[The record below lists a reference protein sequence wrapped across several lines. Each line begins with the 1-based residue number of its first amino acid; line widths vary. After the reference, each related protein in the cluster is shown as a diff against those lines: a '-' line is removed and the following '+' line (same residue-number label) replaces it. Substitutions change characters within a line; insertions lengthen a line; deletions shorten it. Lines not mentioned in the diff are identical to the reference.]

1 MDGNWIENSNGNWV
15 LVGNGVEA
23 TVYSTPAKM
32 YETCDWGAVWNGA
45 QDGKPRRLKGK
56 YQSADEAMSALE
68 AAITEGE
75 RSPRWWPPECEW
87 RETKKGGY
95 YRKHN
100 GATISVKKA
109 KSGSWYAINMHG
121 ALLGQFGRSTWFCT
135 PAEARDAV
143 DAVSKGSN
151 AWTWIVRSEDAA

>member
-1 MDGNWIENSNGNWV
+1 LVEDGV
-15 LVGNGVEA
+15 VA
-23 TVYSTPAKM
+23 TVYSRSGTLQI
-32 YETCDWGAVWNGA
+32 EDEWGAIWNGA
-45 QDGKPRRLKGK
+45 ADGKPRRLKGK
-56 YQSADEAMSALE
+56 YPSADEAISAVE
-68 AAITEGE
+68 TAITEGE

-100 GATISVKKA
+100 GATISVKQA

-121 ALLGQFGRSTWFCT
+121 ALLGQFGRSTWFGT

-143 DAVSKGSN
+143 DAVTRGSS
-151 AWTWIVRSEDAA
+151 AWTWIARSEDAA